1 MTTFPKRVLAGF
13 LSLALVASFV
23 PTSILPKVAFAENSL
38 AVNYDN
44 SALDEALARASSI
57 SDNGLIPNP
66 KVKTITEENGI
77 TTYAAGS
84 APGSYDLR
92 SSDSKNLVTEVKN
105 QNPWGDCWS
114 FGSNG
119 AAEVSIAS
127 ALGKTTNDIDLS
139 ERHTA
144 WFLNTPL
151 SSSTDLLPESFKSQA
166 GEGQVYVNGG
176 NRRMNTGGNSTQA
189 AQLFASGIGATAE
202 SVAPYG
208 NNGKTMSASDT
219 WEVSESSR
227 FSSVARLK
235 NYNNLGSTA
244 EWNDYSNHTG
254 YSLSL
259 AVLNR
264 VKSEII
270 SGRAVELSYKADQ
283 AQPGASADSTYMNR
297 TTWGQFNPNF
307 SEPDHSVLIV
317 GYDDNFSKD
326 SFNTAP
332 EGDGA
337 FIVKNSW
344 GHSETG
350 SSLSYGDVNYGTYGL
365 NNSGYFYLS
374 YYDRTINSLTSFEF
388 DDNSYSE
395 SPYGVDDK
403 IIDQYD
409 FMPMMSAGNSYIQS
423 DEYKSG
429 SIFTATANQTLNS
442 VTTYTHQD
450 NITVQADVYK
460 LNASATNPADGEKVA
475 TSSQSFPYAGI
486 HSVPLTALTGKDLNI
501 NKGDKYGVVI
511 SLKDTDGAYY
521 VTYLMNYDRAL
532 GGSTYGNAVV
542 NDGESYLSN
551 YDRSTGAF
559 VWQNWN
565 MQNLGISSYS
575 GQFVLDNP
583 MIKVYS
589 TKVTSSSTKHNVTF
603 KDGSSSLTISGAPT
617 SFEEGSNITLPTAP
631 AKAGY
636 TFEGWYKDSAFAN
649 KAGDAGA
656 TYSPAETADIT
667 LYAKYSLKTTKIT
680 WDLQS
685 GSSATISALNGTAN
699 SILTYSQACSVLNS
713 GKFVAPTRTG
723 YTFKGF
729 YDAATNG
736 KKYINAD
743 LTSAANWDK
752 ESETATLYAQWE
764 GVTYN
769 LKYMVD
775 GTEDATITPKSYVYG
790 SNGGTVTLTTPTKVG
805 YTFDGWYTTSTFQ
818 DGTKLQQNGTSF
830 NTTATGDRSLYGR
843 FIGKETALTFNMA
856 GGTATTAPGS
866 VKATFGSAMP
876 ALSAGN
882 IPTKADN
889 RFDGFFD
896 AENGGTK
903 YYNADGTSA
912 KMWDK
917 DVATATLYAH
927 WVSTAAPTHSVTF
940 KDGNDT
946 LTIDGAPT
954 EFTEGGSIELPAGPE
969 KTGYTFVGWCTDE
982 ALTTVAG
989 GAGAQY
995 SPTATADLTL
1005 YANYEAKTYSVTYKF
1020 NSSAADVSEDR
1031 TYGVAYN
1038 LLRPTDA
1045 QKPSTTATFE
1055 GWYKTYDA
1063 TTGAYSDKVD
1073 SIATTDETV
1082 YTLYARWTYAFIEG
1096 QQVSIS
1102 IKASDDVVIRVDFPL
1117 SRLISITIN
1126 GVDIKSLVEGVDY
1139 TLVEGSTLLTIKNSY
1154 VVNNLNVGNNE
1165 VVFTYDNGVA
1175 TADVEVVEEDQP
1187 VNPPAPDPDNP
1198 NPTPTPD
1205 PDQPSSDITE
1215 PSNGGSTD
1223 ELVIN
1228 PVQPSKKAQVAK
1240 TGDEANGIV
1249 FGLLTL
1255 LVVGAVVL
1263 TISSRR
1269 KSAVK

>member
-1 MTTFPKRVLAGF
+1 MTTFPKRLLAGF
-13 LSLALVASFV
+13 LSLALLVSFV
-23 PTSILPKVAFAENSL
+23 PTAILPHVAFAEDNL
-38 AVNYDN
+38 TVNYDN
-44 SALDEALARASSI
+44 SALDEALNRASSI
-57 SDNGLIPNP
+57 SDTGLIPNP
-66 KVKTITEENGI
+66 KVKTITKDNGI
-77 TTYAAGS
+77 SIYAAGS
-84 APGSYDLR
+84 APSSYDLR

-119 AAEVSIAS
+119 AAEVSLAS
-127 ALGKTTNDIDLS
+127 TLGKTTNDLDLS

-151 SSSTDLLPESFKSQA
+151 TSSTDLLPEAFKSQA

-189 AQLFASGIGATAE
+189 AQLFASGIGATSE

-208 NNGKTMSASDT
+208 NNGKTMSSSDT

-264 VKSEII
+264 VKSEILA
-270 SGRAVELSYKADQ
+270 GRAVELSYKADQ

-297 TTWGQFNPNF
+297 TTWGQFNPNY
-307 SEPDHSVLIV
+307 SLPDHSVLIV

-344 GHSETG
+344 GHSEANSG
-350 SSLSYGDVNYGTYGL
+350 LSYGDVNYGSYGID
-365 NNSGYFYLS
+365 NSGYFYLS
-374 YYDRTINSLTSFEF
+374 YYDRTINSLASFEF
-388 DDNSYSE
+388 DGDSYSD
-395 SPYGVDDK
+395 SPYGVGDK

-429 SIFTATANQTLNS
+429 SIFTATENQTLNS
-442 VTTYTHQD
+442 VTTYTHRD
-450 NITVQADVYK
+450 DITVQADVYK
-460 LNASATNPADGEKVA
+460 LNTNATNPADGEKVA

-486 HSVPLTALTGKDLNI
+486 HSVSLTALTGKDLNI

-511 SLKDTDGAYY
+511 SLKDIDGFYY

-542 NDGESYLSN
+542 NVGESYLSN
-551 YDRSTGAF
+551 YDNSSGAF

-589 TKVTSSSTKHNVTF
+589 TKVASSSTKHNVTF
-603 KDGSSSLTISGAPT
+603 KDGSNSLTISGAPT
-617 SFEEGSNITLPTAP
+617 AFDEGSSITLPAAP
-631 AKAGY
+631 SKSGY
-636 TFEGWYKDSAFAN
+636 TFDGWYKDSAFAN

-656 TYSPAETADIT
+656 TYSPTETADIT

-685 GSSATISALNGTAN
+685 GTSVTITALNGTAD
-699 SILTYSQACSVLNS
+699 SILTYSQACSVLNN
-713 GKFVAPTRTG
+713 GKFTAPTRTG

-743 LTSAANWDK
+743 LTSAIAWDK
-752 ESETATLYAQWE
+752 DVASATLYAQWE
-764 GVTYN
+764 ANTYN
-769 LKYMVD
+769 LKYIVD
-775 GTEDATITPKSYVYG
+775 GEEDTSLSPKTWVFG
-790 SNGGTVTLTTPTKVG
+790 SNGNRITLPTPTKAG
-805 YTFDGWYTTSTFQ
+805 YTFDGWYTDANYSGKIST
-818 DGTKLQQNGTSF
+818 DGVSF
-830 NTTATGDRSLYGR
+830 NTTHYEDKTLYGR
-843 FIGKETALTFNMA
+843 FIGKETALTFNMV
-856 GGTATTAPGS
+856 GGTAATSPTG

-876 ALSAGN
+876 ALSTGN
-882 IPTKADN
+882 IPTKTGYT
-889 RFDGFFD
+889 FDGFFD

-903 YYNADGTSA
+903 YYNTVGTSA
-912 KMWDK
+912 NFWDK
-917 DVATATLYAH
+917 DVTTATLYAH

-940 KDGNDT
+940 KDGNDI
-946 LTIDGAPT
+946 LTIAGAPT
-954 EFTEGGSIELPAGPE
+954 EFTEGGSIELPAAPE
-969 KTGYTFVGWCTDE
+969 KTGYTFAGWCTDE
-982 ALTTVAG
+982 ALTTVVG
-989 GAGAQY
+989 IAGAHY

-1005 YANYEAKTYSVTYKF
+1005 YAKYEAKTYSVTYKF
-1020 NSSAADVSEDR
+1020 NSSAADVSENR

-1038 LLRPTDA
+1038 LLSPTDA

-1063 TTGAYSDKVD
+1063 STGAFSDKVD
-1073 SIATTDETV
+1073 SIATTDETA
-1082 YTLYARWTYAFIEG
+1082 YTLYAKWTYKFIEG
-1096 QQVSIS
+1096 QKVTIS

-1126 GVDIKSLVEGVDY
+1126 GVDIKSLVEGTDY
-1139 TLVEGSTLLTIKNSY
+1139 TLVEGSTLLTIKNAY
-1154 VVNNLNVGNNE
+1154 VKKMNVGVND
-1165 VVFTYDNGVA
+1165 VVFTYENGTAAA
-1175 TADVEVVEEDQP
+1175 TVTVTNDEEPVV
-1187 VNPPAPDPDNP
+1187 PDPEPDNP
-1198 NPTPTPD
+1198 GPVPTPD
-1205 PDQPSSDITE
+1205 PDQPSSDISE
-1215 PSNGGSTD
+1215 PDNGGVTD
-1223 ELVIN
+1223 DAANN
-1228 PVQPSKKAQVAK
+1228 PVQPSQKAQVAK
-1240 TGDEANGIV
+1240 TGDNANGIV

-1255 LVVGAVVL
+1255 LVAGAVVL
-1263 TISSRR
+1263 VVSVRR
-1269 KSAVK
+1269 KDALK